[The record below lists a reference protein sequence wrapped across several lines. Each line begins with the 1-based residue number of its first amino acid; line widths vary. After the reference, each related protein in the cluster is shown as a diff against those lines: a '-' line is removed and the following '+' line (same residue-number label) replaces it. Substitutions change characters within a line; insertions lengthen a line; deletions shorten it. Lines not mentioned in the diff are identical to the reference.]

1 MNKPNLVIMPFGWS
15 GAPFRRWTDYDQYN
29 FDIALVQW
37 SDDEVPNANRVRY
50 HERIKGQKWHLV
62 GAINAMYDLSVY
74 EYIQVL
80 DDDVLT
86 TPDQIAKTFDFC
98 RDNNL
103 DLAQPAVVSDY
114 HIVHQATRWIPGA
127 KMHITDTVEMMADI
141 HSQRTWAECMRHC
154 SELPVG
160 IGYNIEGYWQYVL
173 DCRSGTTKY
182 GGRVA
187 VIDQY
192 PVRHLKP
199 VQDTEQFRQKGLD
212 PWIDCA
218 WLDDR
223 YQLAGWPFT
232 TKEIING

>member
-1 MNKPNLVIMPFGWS
+1 M
-15 GAPFRRWTDYDQYN
+15 
-29 FDIALVQW
+29 
-37 SDDEVPNANRVRY
+37 
-50 HERIKGQKWHLV
+50 
-62 GAINAMYDLSVY
+62 
-74 EYIQVL
+74 
-80 DDDVLT
+80 T

-199 VQDTEQFRQKGLD
+199 VQDTEQFRQKGWTHGLIV
-212 PWIDCA
+212 PGLMIVIS
-218 WLDDR
+218 WLVGLLLPKKSSTGNHFG
-223 YQLAGWPFT
+223 QFFT
-232 TKEIING
+232 LL